1 MIKLNFVIT
10 NPFSDRFNCV
20 YTKPGKTWF
29 AHKFW
34 EFGIYE
40 TDDIIGLNF
49 SMKVREDHPGFH
61 FYCSLFGWGIDF
73 HFYDHRHWNAE
84 TNKYTINDLTVA

>member
-1 MIKLNFVIT
+1 MIKFTFDIS

-20 YTKPGKTWF
+20 YTKGGKTWF

-40 TDDIIGLNF
+40 TNTIISLNF
-49 SMKVREDHPGFH
+49 SIGVREDHTGFH
-61 FYCSLFGWGIDF
+61 FDCSLFGWNMDF
-73 HFYDHRHWNAE
+73 DFYDSRHSSN
-84 TNKYTINDLTVA
+84 